1 MKHRGSVGFRLL
13 ATALIFITAGCMP
26 GKSLAGATLQIP
38 AVGVPAW
45 QIKSDRSGHDNCQIG
60 GGQQA
65 RVTRETYWSPNTGA
79 SGDNLSTD
87 LVEIDVT
94 NPGSCDSIRPIF
106 LTRKTA
112 SKLDKEIASTSPEGG
127 RSPGQTK

>member
-1 MKHRGSVGFRLL
+1 MIIAKSVVERV
-13 ATALIFITAGCMP
+13 
-26 GKSLAGATLQIP
+26 K
-38 AVGVPAW
+38 
-45 QIKSDRSGHDNCQIG
+45 
-60 GGQQA
+60 
-65 RVTRETYWSPNTGA
+65 VTRETYWSPNTGA

-87 LVEIDVT
+87 LVEIDAT

-112 SKLDKEIASTSPEGG
+112 SKLDKEIVSISPEGG